1 MRESLK
7 EYLISIRP
15 TQSGLLCIFSLS
27 IFLPIIVDL
36 FLIYPMVQSGEGFS
50 VTLFMASSHLVILF
64 LALIYHILYFIA
76 KSLFLF
82 LKSKL

>member
-7 EYLISIRP
+7 KYLADIKP
-15 TQSGLLCIFSLS
+15 TQRGLLCLASLS
-27 IFLPIIVDL
+27 LFLPMLIDML
-36 FLIYPMVQSGEGFS
+36 FIYPMAQSGTWFS
-50 VTLFMASSHLVILF
+50 VTLFMASSYLVILF